1 MSLADELNE
10 SHEIQNQRL
19 ITFARC
25 RDCIRFPLTNANAV
39 LLWSEGAQDWLT
51 ESKMAEYICKL
62 GTPAGEIVTRTIE
75 GLSEVELR
83 QRLVAEGYR
92 IFAVDGSGVVNGV
105 RVGGAGGGRGL
116 KIKLDDFLLFNQQLA
131 ALLHAGLPVLQAIQM
146 LSQHSPNPKL
156 KVVLRDVEARIKNG
170 VALSDAFA
178 AQGETFPRI
187 YTASILA
194 GERSGS
200 LDDVLKRYV
209 EYTKSIVALR
219 RKIRGALTYPLILLT
234 AAFVLV
240 TVLTTFVI
248 PRFTAIF
255 ENMGNKLPP
264 ITVVV
269 VGISSAVQNNIY
281 WLLPAV
287 IGLVVLLL
295 TWRRT
300 DNGRRTL
307 DRWILKIPIV
317 GALVKQMTTAQ
328 MTRSLATLLAG
339 GITLVESFQI
349 ALSSVTN
356 HELRRSTEPALVRIR
371 EGKPFTESLDEA
383 GWVPK
388 LAVDMI
394 GVGESSGSLREMLDE
409 VAGFYDAET
418 EVTLGQL
425 TTFIEPV
432 ILFAMAGVVITILLA
447 IYMPMLQMVNAGAQ

>member
-1 MSLADELNE
+1 
-10 SHEIQNQRL
+10 
-19 ITFARC
+19 
-25 RDCIRFPLTNANAV
+25 
-39 LLWSEGAQDWLT
+39 
-51 ESKMAEYICKL
+51 MAEYICKL

-75 GLSEVELR
+75 GLSEQELR
-83 QRLVAEGYR
+83 QRLMSEGYR
-92 IFAVDGSGVVNGV
+92 IFVVEGSGLVNGV
-105 RVGGAGGGRGL
+105 RVSGAGGGRGV

-156 KVVLRDVEARIKNG
+156 KAVLLDVEARIKNG

-178 AQGETFPRI
+178 AQGDTFPRI

-194 GERSGS
+194 GERSGN
-200 LDDVLKRYV
+200 LDEVLRRYV

-234 AAFVLV
+234 AAVILV
-240 TVLTTFVI
+240 GVLTTFVI

-255 ENMGNKLPP
+255 DNMGNKLPP
-264 ITVVV
+264 ITIFVVS
-269 VGISSAVQNNIY
+269 ISTAIQTNII
-281 WLLPAV
+281 WLLPAL
-287 IGLVVLLL
+287 IGLVILLL
-295 TWRRT
+295 AWRRT
-300 DNGRRTL
+300 ENGRRTL

-317 GALVKQMTTAQ
+317 GELVRQMTTAQ

-356 HELRRSTEPALVRIR
+356 HELKRSTEPALVQIR
-371 EGKPFTESLDEA
+371 EGQAFTESLDRA

-388 LAVDMI
+388 MAVDMI
-394 GVGESSGSLREMLDE
+394 GVGERSGSLREMLDE

-418 EVTLGQL
+418 EVKLGQL

-447 IYMPMLQMVNAGAQ
+447 IYMPMLQMVNTSGQ

>member
-1 MSLADELNE
+1 
-10 SHEIQNQRL
+10 
-19 ITFARC
+19 
-25 RDCIRFPLTNANAV
+25 
-39 LLWSEGAQDWLT
+39 
-51 ESKMAEYICKL
+51 MAEYICKL

-75 GLSEVELR
+75 GLSEQELR
-83 QRLVAEGYR
+83 QRLMSEGYR
-92 IFAVDGSGVVNGV
+92 IFVVEGSGLVNGV
-105 RVGGAGGGRGL
+105 RVSGAGGGRGV

-156 KVVLRDVEARIKNG
+156 KAVLLDVEARIKNG

-178 AQGETFPRI
+178 AQGDTFPRI

-194 GERSGS
+194 GERSGN
-200 LDDVLKRYV
+200 LDEVLRRYV

-234 AAFVLV
+234 AAVILV
-240 TVLTTFVI
+240 GVLTTFVI

-255 ENMGNKLPP
+255 DNMGNKLPP
-264 ITVVV
+264 ITIFVVS
-269 VGISSAVQNNIY
+269 ISTAIQTNII
-281 WLLPAV
+281 WLLPALIDLV
-287 IGLVVLLL
+287 ILLL
-295 TWRRT
+295 AWRRT
-300 DNGRRTL
+300 ENGRRTL

-317 GALVKQMTTAQ
+317 GELVRQMTTAQ

-356 HELRRSTEPALVRIR
+356 HELKRSTEPALVQIR
-371 EGKPFTESLDEA
+371 EGQAFTESLDRA

-388 LAVDMI
+388 MAVDMI
-394 GVGESSGSLREMLDE
+394 GVGERSGSLREMLDE

-418 EVTLGQL
+418 EVKLGQL

-447 IYMPMLQMVNAGAQ
+447 IYMPMLQMVNTSGQ